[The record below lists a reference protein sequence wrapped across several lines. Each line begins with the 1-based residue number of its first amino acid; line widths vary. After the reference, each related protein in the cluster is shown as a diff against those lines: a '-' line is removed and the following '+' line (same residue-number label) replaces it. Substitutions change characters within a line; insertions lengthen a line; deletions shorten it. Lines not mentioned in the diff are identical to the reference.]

1 MGKLNRHFSRDVQ
14 MADRYT
20 KGTDY
25 HESSWKCKS
34 KPQWDITSQVL
45 EWLSSKRQKIVS
57 VGKDTE
63 KKEPLY
69 TLGGNVNWC
78 SYDKKQYRSSTKI

>member
-34 KPQWDITSQVL
+34 KPQWDITSHLL
-45 EWLSSKRQKIVS
+45 EYLLSKRDNKCWQGYVEKETS
-57 VGKDTE
+57 VIIR
-63 KKEPLY
+63 
-69 TLGGNVNWC
+69 GNVN
-78 SYDKKQYRSSTKI
+78 